1 MTLTFGATIS
11 TQMAAVDIFDDS
23 VVEETEF
30 INLTLSSR
38 DSAAILSPATAIVSV
53 EDGDSELTIINLLF
67 RHCNS
72 QQILHKVTG
81 FQCFDRKQGHS
92 VLL

>member
-1 MTLTFGATIS
+1 MTLTFSATIS
-11 TQMAAVDIFDDS
+11 TQMAAVYIFDDS

-53 EDGDSELTIINLLF
+53 EDGDSELTIINLL
-67 RHCNS
+67 
-72 QQILHKVTG
+72 L
-81 FQCFDRKQGHS
+81 
-92 VLL
+92 